1 MEGNKPSFNS
11 NTNSNYFIIMNKK
24 FKCQIIFTGQN
35 AQSVIVEAVNPPQ
48 AKQFAEARYPGGR
61 CVSANQI

>member
-1 MEGNKPSFNS
+1 
-11 NTNSNYFIIMNKK
+11 MNKK
-24 FKCQIIFTGQN
+24 FRCQIIFTGAT
-35 AQSVIVEAVNPPQ
+35 AQSVIIEAVNPPQ